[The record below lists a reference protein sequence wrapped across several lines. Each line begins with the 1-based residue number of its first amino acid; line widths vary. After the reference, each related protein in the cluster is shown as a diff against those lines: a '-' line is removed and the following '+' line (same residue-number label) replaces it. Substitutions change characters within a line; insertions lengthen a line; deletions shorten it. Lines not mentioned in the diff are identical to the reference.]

1 MILDR
6 TWSTRILMTL
16 TTVSLVFASYG
27 RHRDLSQFYNTYTDF
42 TKVSNISGTRF
53 DEKFVVETMEVP
65 LPSHNYYH
73 HHHHNNYYHKQQH
86 HKHMGGPLKVPH
98 LRHHHVSHRGP
109 YFENVEGQEIN
120 GSEKVV
126 HLGDTAFLDCRVVM
140 LSGKMVMWIRQYPDK
155 ALLTVGKNTHIADD
169 RYSVSFKYP
178 NNWRLM
184 ITSIQKEDRG
194 LYVCQ
199 VNTHPP
205 RMLVT
210 NVTILA
216 PDVRI
221 VDESDHELHDR
232 YYNSGSVIEL
242 TCVVRPSRPGSKI
255 PDPVWKKNGEALPD
269 DVNVYHTN
277 GPANKLQLS
286 LRIEYAK
293 KSDSGEF
300 SCTIGQFSTT
310 VVNIHVLNGEKQAAV
325 HHDQWNTALRL
336 DQNLYVTFISV
347 FLICYQRIV
356 KILFIKC

>member
-1 MILDR
+1 MRNQFEKVLHDLDEIFCGHVLLTKILC
-6 TWSTRILMTL
+6 
-16 TTVSLVFASYG
+16 
-27 RHRDLSQFYNTYTDF
+27 
-42 TKVSNISGTRF
+42 K
-53 DEKFVVETMEVP
+53 KFVVETMEVP

-210 NVTILA
+210 NVTIL
-216 PDVRI
+216 
-221 VDESDHELHDR
+221 
-232 YYNSGSVIEL
+232 
-242 TCVVRPSRPGSKI
+242 
-255 PDPVWKKNGEALPD
+255 
-269 DVNVYHTN
+269 
-277 GPANKLQLS
+277 
-286 LRIEYAK
+286 
-293 KSDSGEF
+293 
-300 SCTIGQFSTT
+300 
-310 VVNIHVLNGEKQAAV
+310 GEKQAAV